1 MQHPDCK
8 KPYKSSMSTVQ
19 IAHYQLLERLGK
31 GAMGVVYRARDLRL
45 ERDVALKVLDVG
57 DLGETQAIDYS
68 TRLLQEARSAA
79 RLNHP
84 GIITI
89 YDCGTW
95 EGQPYLAMELLEGR
109 SLKTLLDQQ
118 GTLSVKQV
126 ASLAKQMFDALE
138 HAHAAQ
144 VVHRDIKPAN
154 LMLMANGRLKIM
166 DFGIAQQPTSE
177 LTQAG
182 TLVGSPRYMAPEQ
195 ISGQKQDGR
204 ADLFSVGIVLYEAL
218 TGHPPFVGEQ
228 PISIAYNILHT
239 APTDP
244 RTLRPDTPDWL
255 AELILKCLA
264 KQREDRYPDA
274 HAARNALLLGSRSAR
289 QTGSDA
295 TTRPRRRPSQ
305 TEPAIR
311 NVDAH
316 GGAALGNL
324 LWQDSSV
331 LPQRLYQSA
340 LQLIQ
345 RARQQLAALSASLRP
360 AWQRYRHLAPR
371 WQIVIGAGVAA
382 LAVAIVLT
390 LSQPVPEPVVE
401 VERSPHPPAPAPTTQ
416 QRPAEP
422 LPVVKLS
429 PWSEDSSEPTA
440 ELIEPETQVAQ
451 PPRASNAATAQ
462 DHKTL
467 PTIAIRPTTP
477 QKRQE
482 TAPQPILAEPQ
493 PAPPPPVPE
502 AAKQEASNNP
512 KSFREEIGSAFD
524 CLRGKVT
531 CPPGDPKLNERRG
544 P

>member
-1 MQHPDCK
+1 M
-8 KPYKSSMSTVQ
+8 KPYKLSTSTVQ
-19 IAHYQLLERLGK
+19 IAHYQLLGRLGK

-45 ERDVALKVLDVG
+45 ERDVALKLLDVG
-57 DLGETQAIDYS
+57 DLGATQAIDYS

-95 EGQPYLAMELLEGR
+95 EGQTYLAMELLEGR

-118 GTLSVKQV
+118 GTLAVKQV
-126 ASLAKQMFDALE
+126 VSLAKQMFDALE

-166 DFGIAQQPTSE
+166 DFGIAQQPASE

-195 ISGQKQDGR
+195 ITGQKQDGR

-218 TGHPPFVGEQ
+218 TGQPPFAGDQ

-239 APTDP
+239 EPADP
-244 RTLRPDTPDWL
+244 RTLQPDTPAWL

-264 KQREDRYPDA
+264 KQRDDRYPDA

-289 QTGSDA
+289 HPGADA
-295 TTRPRRRPSQ
+295 AKPRRRPTQ
-305 TEPAIR
+305 TEPPIR
-311 NVDAH
+311 GVDAH
-316 GGAALGNL
+316 GGAALGGL

-331 LPQRLYQSA
+331 LPQRLYHAA
-340 LQLIQ
+340 LQWLQ
-345 RARQQLAALSASLRP
+345 RARQQTAALGAALQP

-382 LAVAIVLT
+382 LAAAIVLT
-390 LSQPVPEPVVE
+390 LSQPVPEPVME
-401 VERSPHPPAPAPTTQ
+401 VERTPHQAIPTAADLQPT
-416 QRPAEP
+416 AEP

-429 PWSEDSSEPTA
+429 PWSGNSSEPAA
-440 ELIEPETQVAQ
+440 EFIEPETLA
-451 PPRASNAATAQ
+451 PSRTRAATGTTVQERKA
-462 DHKTL
+462 L
-467 PTIAIRPTTP
+467 PTIAIRPATP

-482 TAPQPILAEPQ
+482 AAPQPVIVEPQ
-493 PAPPPPVPE
+493 PAPPPPAPE
-502 AAKQEASNNP
+502 APKQEAGNHP